1 MKLTVDPLN
10 IDGSGVGFTND
21 LIDNAFYHAPAF
33 PSVGFD
39 DGYQGLNVDSCC
51 TVTHETDTQWS
62 FSSTM
67 TKNIGRHIMKFG
79 GERRIFLNNFFQPSN
94 TAGGFFFGQNFTA
107 QSVLGGSGANDVEDG
122 NDLSSMLV
130 NFPDSGSVLF
140 EVPAVANK
148 SMESSFFFQDEWRVT
163 PKLSLSLGLRYEW
176 STPYTERFDR
186 NQFTCFTC
194 DSGINVPALGE
205 WPGGE
210 LMGTTRYSPAR
221 SSGTAMAITTMLGR
235 GWALP
240 TP

>member
-1 MKLTVDPLN
+1 MRSITRQP
-10 IDGSGVGFTND
+10 
-21 LIDNAFYHAPAF
+21 F

-79 GERRIFLNNFFQPSN
+79 GERRIFLNNFFNPA
-94 TAGGFFFGQNFTA
+94 TLRA
-107 QSVLGGSGANDVEDG
+107 D
-122 NDLSSMLV
+122 SSSDKTSPRRACWAAAAPMMWKMATTEFDAA

-163 PKLSLSLGLRYEW
+163 PKLSLNRAALSVEHSLHGA
-176 STPYTERFDR
+176 F
-186 NQFTCFTC
+186 
-194 DSGINVPALGE
+194 
-205 WPGGE
+205 
-210 LMGTTRYSPAR
+210 
-221 SSGTAMAITTMLGR
+221 
-235 GWALP
+235 
-240 TP
+240 